1 MFTVRCALC
10 ETDVNGA
17 TVVVVEHADQHPAGL
32 LGEPA
37 HVAVDES
44 LLQLRGGDVAAP
56 VGVHSHEPLPHLL
69 LMAEVVHV
77 GINSVTLLTTDFTS
91 CSGY

>member
-1 MFTVRCALC
+1 M
-10 ETDVNGA
+10 
-17 TVVVVEHADQHPAGL
+17 VVVEHADQHPAGL

-69 LMAEVVHV
+69 LLAEVVHV
-77 GINSVTLLTTDFTS
+77 DSVTLLTSRVAQGTDKTELLS
-91 CSGY
+91 IDESLCICTVRS